1 MSGFPCDNARVLA
14 QVLGRGLKMAE
25 IATQSDDS
33 GLKIGQLQLHSVVQ
47 PDRLP
52 PMLFLAALVHG
63 ILIIGITF
71 NAVLGNEFK
80 DAISLEVTI
89 VADPDRR
96 IDAPEEASYLA
107 QASQRGAGNTQDA
120 TRPSAPMQSDS
131 PFSNPGA
138 TDGDSLLD
146 ARTHDRVADQLIATR
161 RDDALEVSDHPR
173 DRPRVEQ
180 STAIALES
188 GSETGFPLPRDDE
201 ANLRI
206 RDDNPR
212 QLLTSVD
219 TKESN
224 IAGYLDRW
232 KRRIETIGVNYFP
245 DRGITQGLTGS
256 PTLEVTIDASGQ
268 LGEVIVRNSSGS
280 KIIDQAA
287 LNILHRGAPFEPF
300 PETIRV
306 DFDQLRFAYKWKFSE
321 VGAETT
327 ASAN

>member
-1 MSGFPCDNARVLA
+1 MQSNDA
-14 QVLGRGLKMAE
+14 GLN
-25 IATQSDDS
+25 
-33 GLKIGQLQLHSVVQ
+33 LGQLGLQAVAR

-52 PMLFLAALVHG
+52 SMLFLAALVHG

-71 NAVLGNEFK
+71 KAVLGDEFR

-96 IDAPEEASYLA
+96 IEAPEEASYLA
-107 QASQRGAGNTQDA
+107 QASQQGAGNTQEA
-120 TRPSAPMQSDS
+120 TRPSAPLQSNS
-131 PFSNPGA
+131 PLDNAGA
-138 TDGDSLLD
+138 ADGDSLLD
-146 ARTHDRVADQLIATR
+146 ARSHDRVADELLAARAEQAQQVTDL
-161 RDDALEVSDHPR
+161 PR
-173 DRPRVEQ
+173 DLPRPEQ

-188 GSETGFPLPRDDE
+188 GIEASLPLPRDDE

-206 RDDNPR
+206 RHDNPR

-232 KRRIETIGVNYFP
+232 KRKIETIGVSYFP
-245 DRGITQGLTGS
+245 EKGITQGLTGS

-280 KIIDQAA
+280 RIIDQAA
-287 LNILHRGAPFEPF
+287 LNILRRAAPFEPF
-300 PETIRV
+300 PESIRI
-306 DFDQLRFAYKWKFSE
+306 DFDQLRFAYKWQFSE